1 MKKQILCENG
11 IIKNLTLEETIKEF
25 NKIQYSKKVKSWN
38 NKYDDDELLEFCY
51 LGLMKAYNYYDI
63 NSKNNIFISYAQKVI
78 YTLIATDYQKRN
90 RQKRGG
96 NCDICSIY
104 SKSKDNDNVTVEDT
118 LRDESISTENR
129 ILRNDLISKINK
141 SLTTLSDDNKNIV
154 NLYFIN
160 GLSYAEIGN
169 IYGLTRQAV
178 SYRVKCI
185 KKKLLEEF
193 SKYNITSDSLA
204 ELSI

>member
-1 MKKQILCENG
+1 M
-11 IIKNLTLEETIKEF
+11 
-25 NKIQYSKKVKSWN
+25 
-38 NKYDDDELLEFCY
+38 
-51 LGLMKAYNYYDI
+51 
-63 NSKNNIFISYAQKVI
+63 
-78 YTLIATDYQKRN
+78 
-90 RQKRGG
+90 
-96 NCDICSIY
+96 
-104 SKSKDNDNVTVEDT
+104 
-118 LRDESISTENR
+118 
-129 ILRNDLISKINK
+129 LRNDLISKINK
-141 SLTTLSDDNKNIV
+141 SLTTLSDDHKNIV

-193 SKYNITSDSLA
+193 SKYNITADSLA